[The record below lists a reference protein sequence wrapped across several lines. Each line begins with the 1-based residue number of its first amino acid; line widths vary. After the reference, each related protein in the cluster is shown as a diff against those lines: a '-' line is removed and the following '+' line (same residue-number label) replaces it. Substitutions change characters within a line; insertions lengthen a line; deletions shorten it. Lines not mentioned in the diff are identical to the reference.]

1 MKQRIKIL
9 GYYKRIRDNS
19 EYICYEENDRIC
31 LTNGV
36 FIWRNNVKERFL
48 PQCEKVNEINVSNVA
63 EEMKRHYPH
72 HLLLEILNQTI
83 KEAE

>member
-19 EYICYEENDRIC
+19 EFICYEENGRVC

-36 FIWRNNVKERFL
+36 FIWRNMVTEKFL
-48 PQCEKVNEINVSNVA
+48 PQCKRANEINVNNIVKNL
-63 EEMKRHYPH
+63 KRHYAYHP
-72 HLLLEILNQTI
+72 LLKILEQTI
-83 KEAE
+83 ERGD

>member
-1 MKQRIKIL
+1 MKRRIKIL

-19 EYICYEENDRIC
+19 EFICYEESDRIC

-36 FIWRNNVKERFL
+36 TIWRNNVKERFL
-48 PQCEKVNEINVSNVA
+48 PQCEKVNEINVNYIA
-63 EEMKRHYPH
+63 EKIKRHYPH

-83 KEAE
+83 EEAG